1 MIVWITGISGAG
13 KTTLCNELSGLLK
26 PSIPE
31 LVVID
36 GDFVRETFGNTLGYK
51 EQDRVEQI
59 QRIQR
64 LARELDRQGLVV
76 LVAALYANSTLLAW
90 NRDNFNDY
98 FEIYLDAPLTLVQS
112 RDAKGLYAKA
122 ARGEMPDVVG
132 IDVPWH
138 APQQADLHVDAAQ
151 APAPSDLARDVA
163 MRIPQFAAIL
173 ATNSASLSA

>member
-13 KTTLCNELSGLLK
+13 KTTLCDELSSLLK
-26 PSIPE
+26 PNIPE

-36 GDFVRETFGNTLGYK
+36 GDFVRETFGNSLGYK
-51 EQDRVEQI
+51 EQDRIEQI
-59 QRIQR
+59 KRIQR

-76 LVAALYANSTLLAW
+76 LVAALYANSTLLSW
-90 NRDNFNDY
+90 NRENFADY

-138 APQQADLHVDAAQ
+138 APQQADLRIDATK
-151 APAPSDLARDVA
+151 APAPGDLARDVA
-163 MRIPQFAAIL
+163 MRIPQFAAVLSSDAQSI
-173 ATNSASLSA
+173 SA

>member
-13 KTTLCNELSGLLK
+13 KTTLCDELSALLK
-26 PSIPE
+26 PNIPE

-51 EQDRVEQI
+51 EQDRIVQI

-76 LVAALYANSTLLAW
+76 LVAALYANGDLLSW
-90 NRDNFNDY
+90 NRENFANY
-98 FEIYLDAPLTLVQS
+98 FEVYLDAPLTLVQA

-138 APQQADLHVDAAQ
+138 APQNADLHVDATR
-151 APAPSDLARDVA
+151 APAPRELALDVA
-163 MRIPQFAAIL
+163 KRIPQFAGVL
-173 ATNSASLSA
+173 STSAESLSA